1 MALSGAAVAA
11 SFLVTAALPAA
22 AQDYETRAALIQNRG
37 PYIGGGVGANFMSD
51 NDYRG
56 NGSDSKAK
64 YDPGI
69 AALLSGGYA
78 FGNGLRL
85 ELEPGYRY
93 NDVEAKNGLTG
104 RLQQFGVMANAIYD
118 VPLPTFGIPVLPH
131 IGAGVGWARVYDHS
145 GPHGIAGGTSGHD
158 DAIAY
163 QAIAGV
169 DYSLSPGL
177 KLGLDYRYH
186 VADGVDFKTATGLT
200 SHVGAV
206 QSHTALVTF
215 RYELGRPAP
224 PPQQQA
230 PPPATLPAVPAPRVE
245 EPSRAPQTYTA
256 YFDFDR
262 ADLTPDANSVVV
274 QAAANARQG
283 RATRILVVGHADT
296 AGASRY
302 NDRLSQRRAE
312 TVRQALVAAGVPA
325 TEIEARGVGETD
337 LAVPT
342 PDGVR
347 EPRNRRVV
355 IEPQRAGT

>member
-1 MALSGAAVAA
+1 MDGLRMAGAAVSAA
-11 SFLVTAALPAA
+11 CLAAAAVPAA

-37 PYIGGGVGANFMSD
+37 FYIGGGLGANFLTD
-51 NDYRG
+51 NDYRN
-56 NGSDSKAK
+56 NGSDSKYK
-64 YDPGI
+64 YDPGL
-69 AALLSGGYA
+69 AALINGGYA
-78 FGNGLRL
+78 FGNGIRI
-85 ELEPGYRY
+85 ELEPNYRY
-93 NDVEAKNGLTG
+93 NDVKSEGGTHG

-118 VPLPTFGIPVLPH
+118 VVQLPTFGIPVLPH
-131 IGAGVGWARVYDHS
+131 IGAGVGWARLYDHS

-163 QAIAGV
+163 QAIVGV
-169 DYSLSPGL
+169 DYSLSPGV

-186 VADGVDFKTATGLT
+186 VADGVDFKTDTGLS

-215 RYELGRPAP
+215 RYELGRPP
-224 PPQQQA
+224 PPP
-230 PPPATLPAVPAPRVE
+230 PPPAPEPAAPAPRVE
-245 EPSRAPQTYTA
+245 APPPVPQTYTA

-262 ADLTPDANSVVV
+262 ADVTPEARTVIE
-274 QAAANARQG
+274 QAAANARAG
-283 RATRILVVGHADT
+283 RATRILVVGHTDT
-296 AGASRY
+296 AGPTRY
-302 NDRLSQRRAE
+302 NDRLSQRRAAA
-312 TVRQALVAAGVPA
+312 VQQALVAAGVPA